1 MQEIRL
7 LFNDYA
13 ELHSNVKGQEGIKV
27 KGISF
32 DNFEN
37 LCLERDVFT
46 IRQQNSFINAATKTF
61 LNVTDN

>member
-46 IRQQNSFINAATKTF
+46 IR
-61 LNVTDN
+61 